1 MFSTCPSV
9 RHLTWKHTYFENKWT
24 DFDANWHKW
33 SVCTHMKQSTA
44 GVRRSKVKVTG
55 GQNRSNLWT
64 RYFRSWFGHKLAQVV
79 HGPRAWKNQLWELGQ
94 KFKGQGHRRLNDY
107 LEAWRRHQ
115 SWPPLL
121 GRLGFPV
128 KHDIDAEPRIEDTHF
143 PTTAMSISQ
152 FCPYQNPTGFS
163 ASCSGTSERSS
174 ATTNRKSTLYIC
186 SNTNAFWHNA
196 LTDVIY
202 ILNTFAV
209 LYCDFKMLV
218 HKQMKCICQQS
229 ALQSAQD
236 CK

>member
-1 MFSTCPSV
+1 MQIGTNGLCARTWNNQLRGSGGQRSRSQEAKIGQTCEHDISEAD
-9 RHLTWKHTYFENKWT
+9 LAT
-24 DFDANWHKW
+24 NWHKW
-33 SVCTHMKQSTA
+33 SMGQEHEKINFENW
-44 GVRRSKVKVTG
+44 VRNSKVKVIGDWTIIWRTG
-55 GQNRSNLWT
+55 EGIN
-64 RYFRSWFGHKLAQVV
+64 
-79 HGPRAWKNQLWELGQ
+79 P
-94 KFKGQGHRRLNDY
+94 D
-107 LEAWRRHQ
+107 
-115 SWPPLL
+115 PPLL